1 MAAFADIQ
9 SMPVRPAASLAVG
22 ERVLPVADALASL
35 FPEGGLSR
43 GQMVACAGPAARS
56 LALALVA
63 RSVVDG
69 RWLAI
74 VGCDDLS
81 AEALVESGIPLRR
94 VVSASPGR
102 SCIDATGAVLDGFE
116 VVIIDAALIAH
127 SAVHRIAQRVRS
139 RDAVVI
145 VVGAASGG
153 VQTDIALTTHDP
165 AWEGIGWGTGR
176 LVARR
181 VRVERAG
188 RRTPRPIAR
197 DLWLPA
203 QHSAID
209 VGEVAAASSRLR
221 MV

>member
-22 ERVLPVADALASL
+22 ERVLPVADALTPL
-35 FPEGGLSR
+35 FPEGGLVR
-43 GQMVACAGPAARS
+43 G
-56 LALALVA
+56 LALVA
-63 RSVVDG
+63 RSIVEG

-102 SCIDATGAVLDGFE
+102 SLIDAAGAVLDGFE

-139 RDAVVI
+139 RDAVV
-145 VVGAASGG
+145 VLVGAASGG
-153 VQTDIALTTHDP
+153 VQTDIAFTTHDP

-188 RRTPRPIAR
+188 RRTPRPITR

-209 VGEVAAASSRLR
+209 VEEVTAAASRLR